1 MSEDR
6 LAVLEGRVAA
16 LERELAVLRAS
27 VGPSP
32 RERLVPA
39 DPDNPLR
46 GHPLLDRTP
55 PPEVLAAWQAHA
67 QKELG
72 DLEPITAEQLR
83 QILID
88 NGWDPTSNEASRE
101 IIAAREE

>member
-6 LAVLEGRVAA
+6 VAVLEERVAT
-16 LERELAVLRAS
+16 LEREFTVLRAS
-27 VGPSP
+27 AGPAP
-32 RERLVPA
+32 WERFVPT
-39 DPDNPLR
+39 DPNNPLN
-46 GHPLLDRTP
+46 GHPLLERKP
-55 PPEVLAAWQAHA
+55 PPEVLAAWKAQAL
-67 QKELG
+67 KELG

-88 NGWDPTSNEASRE
+88 NGWDPASNEASRE